1 MKKKL
6 NRKDFIIICAVTVL
20 YAVLAFINL
29 GDMHAPQTKPAAADR
44 LALMRFAD
52 TESID
57 EIIYYKGLGD
67 GEIAVY
73 TSEDGEEWELC
84 DSFETGNVFA
94 WNKLDCAPVTQYL
107 GISVSGEADIYEFGI
122 RNISG
127 ENVTVPNNSHE
138 WFDEQDMLPDK
149 ISYKNSTYFDEI
161 YHVRT
166 AYEHLHGAEPYEIT
180 HPPLGKILIAIGI
193 KIFGMTPFGWRFMGT
208 LFGIM
213 MLPLMYAFAK
223 RIFGNSFIA
232 AAAMLLMTF
241 DFMHFTQTRIATID
255 SFAVF
260 FIMLMYY
267 FMYIY
272 YDSTSEELPMGRA
285 LGVLALCGFS
295 FALGVSTK
303 WICIYAGAG
312 LAVLFT
318 LATVRREKEK
328 NGQWLKIC
336 LYCIGFFIAVPL
348 LVYFLSYIPYYIADK
363 SQSPLSILIVNQKYM
378 ISYHG
383 HLVDEH
389 PFKSPWYEWPI
400 VKRPI
405 WFYGATDRVADGMVS
420 SIVSFGNPLI
430 WWCCSAAMVYLI
442 VTKMKNRKM
451 RFLVIAFLS
460 QFLPWVLVPR
470 SMFIYHFFASVPFIM
485 LALSAVFDEI
495 CMKFKWG
502 RKAVV
507 SFLSVS
513 ALLFIIFYPILSG
526 MTVSRG
532 YVNNFL
538 KWFKSWDI
546 SY

>member
-295 FALGVSTK
+295 FALGVATK

-336 LYCIGFFIAVPL
+336 LCCIGFFIAVPL
-348 LVYFLSYIPYYIADK
+348 VVYFLSYIP
-363 SQSPLSILIVNQKYM
+363 
-378 ISYHG
+378 
-383 HLVDEH
+383 
-389 PFKSPWYEWPI
+389 
-400 VKRPI
+400 
-405 WFYGATDRVADGMVS
+405 
-420 SIVSFGNPLI
+420 
-430 WWCCSAAMVYLI
+430 
-442 VTKMKNRKM
+442 
-451 RFLVIAFLS
+451 
-460 QFLPWVLVPR
+460 
-470 SMFIYHFFASVPFIM
+470 
-485 LALSAVFDEI
+485 
-495 CMKFKWG
+495 
-502 RKAVV
+502 
-507 SFLSVS
+507 
-513 ALLFIIFYPILSG
+513 
-526 MTVSRG
+526 
-532 YVNNFL
+532 
-538 KWFKSWDI
+538 
-546 SY
+546 